1 MKTCK
6 FLIIC
11 LILPSFLLASYNSE
25 KKNDSMEKSMMN
37 PKNVMDKFDFL
48 LGHWSLEYR
57 VPKSA
62 FSEAATGSGTGTFKR
77 ALDDKYVYF
86 DYSCS
91 LSSAPEKIVKAHAIF
106 AWDEKAKVY
115 KYWWF
120 ESSGSFQNATCN
132 FVNDETLFLNW
143 HDTLLIQTFRKADK
157 NKVILRMEHPTSDP
171 ATPKA
176 TPAARV
182 KYGLVLEVIFTRQ

>member
-1 MKTCK
+1 MKIYK

-11 LILPSFLLASYNSE
+11 LILPSFLFASHNNE
-25 KKNDSMEKSMMN
+25 KKIENLEKSMA
-37 PKNVMDKFDFL
+37 KKENVMDKFDFL
-48 LGHWSLEYR
+48 LGDWSLEYR

-77 ALDDKYVYF
+77 ALDDKYVFF
-86 DYSCS
+86 DYSCT
-91 LSSAPEKIVKAHAIF
+91 LSSALDKIVKAHAIF

-115 KYWWF
+115 RYWWF

-132 FVNDETLFLNW
+132 FVNDDTLFLNW
-143 HDTLLIQTFRKADK
+143 HDTLFIQTFRKASR

-171 ATPKA
+171 ATPED
-176 TPAARV
+176 TPAARG